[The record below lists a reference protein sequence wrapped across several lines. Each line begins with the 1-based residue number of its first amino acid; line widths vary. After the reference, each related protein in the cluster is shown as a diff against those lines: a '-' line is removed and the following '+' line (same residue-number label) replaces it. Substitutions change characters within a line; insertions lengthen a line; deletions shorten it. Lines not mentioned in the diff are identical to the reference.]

1 MLIILL
7 IQALRNVYL
16 FVNFSL
22 ITTKE
27 YVIHVII
34 LNAKNVRI
42 HLLLALLATIT
53 YIYTKINAILIMNI
67 TYIFLLKNIILSQHL
82 AIPIN
87 MLVLFQHAL
96 IAIVNVL
103 LVYKIISALAVLME
117 CNQIQL
123 INYVVQVVSI

>member
-117 CNQIQL
+117 CKQIQL